1 MAWPKKEK
9 IYHFLKNNLSSIIL
23 LTVIVILGNTLR
35 EFSYAE
41 VPNPGETRDE
51 YSFGWMGISLIKD
64 KFPIAWSGI
73 KAYGYNDYQK
83 INVDHKFDKDEYLPL
98 FPINKPWFDHPPA
111 FGLLVGGYA
120 YAKGI
125 KSFQDASV
133 IILRRPVLKL
143 GILTTILVFILANL
157 LFGKGVA
164 ILSSLLYSTVPT
176 IVISSRL
183 ALAEN
188 GYTPLFL
195 VCMIFAVLFF
205 QTKKITY
212 WYIASFICGF
222 AILFKLSAVSILISL
237 SVLSLYYGGKE
248 KIKLLKSLF
257 ITFLVFVGLYF
268 IYGAYFGWDQ
278 FIKVLFANAERYY
291 GAGAEIIFSAFTKSK
306 VTKNLTDGWILSAWI
321 SLFIFNFFQ
330 KKKDLGIKIIS
341 ISLFSYLLVFIIFGS
356 EAYGSYRIPFYPFLT
371 IMLAQVI
378 IGFIKSNQ
386 LLLLFLLLLL
396 PFGTSLHRLIGVEG
410 FQNYADLFRIF
421 GLFTFFVYFINIL
434 IRNPFLK
441 LLERALMY
449 AMVFFVI
456 WLSIKEIYF
465 YTIE

>member
-51 YSFGWMGISLIKD
+51 YSFGWLGISLIKD
-64 KFPIAWSGI
+64 RFPVAWSGI
-73 KAYGYNDYQK
+73 KAYGYNDEQK
-83 INVDHKFDKDEYLPL
+83 INVDHIFDKDAYLPL
-98 FPINKPWFDHPPA
+98 FPINKPWFDHPPM
-111 FGLLVGGYA
+111 FGLFIGGYA
-120 YAKGI
+120 YAKGVRT
-125 KSFQDASV
+125 FQDASV
-133 IILRRPVLKL
+133 IILRRPVLKV

-195 VCMIFAVLFF
+195 ACMIFAVLFF
-205 QTKKITY
+205 KTKKIYY
-212 WYIASFICGF
+212 WYIASFVCGF
-222 AILFKLSAVSILISL
+222 AILFKLSAVSILVSL
-237 SVLSLYYGGKE
+237 SALSLYYGGKE
-248 KIKLLKSLF
+248 K
-257 ITFLVFVGLYF
+257 
-268 IYGAYFGWDQ
+268 
-278 FIKVLFANAERYY
+278 
-291 GAGAEIIFSAFTKSK
+291 
-306 VTKNLTDGWILSAWI
+306 KNLTDGWILSAWI

-356 EAYGSYRIPFYPFLT
+356 EAYGSYRIPFYPFLM

-378 IGFIKSNQ
+378 IGFIKLNQ

-465 YTIE
+465 YTIDKWYFVT